1 MIGSVSSHEKSLSV
15 PAVVAKVRPSVV
27 TILTR
32 GVPATPTQA
41 QSGSGSGVIIDES
54 GYILTNNHL
63 VAGIKSLVVG
73 LSTGRLTPGRVVARD
88 FLLDLALV
96 KITATDLVPATL
108 SPSPVLEIGESVVA
122 IGNPLALKGGST
134 VTVGVVSAVDR
145 SVLTPDGETLYDL
158 IQTDAAINPGN
169 SGGPLVDLSGHVIG
183 INVAIAPSAQA
194 ISYAISMEAIY
205 PHIQS
210 MIVRGSVLRP
220 ELGFTPVTIT
230 ASIMASFG
238 LEGDRGVLAL
248 NVEPRGPVAV
258 GGVREWRHHYRRGAT
273 SDLQSRGLLAL
284 PPTVRRPADPT
295 TGHSKKERPVH
306 DLASE
311 SLAVKGC
318 PMSHADGPHQ
328 GHDYP
333 GEGKSL
339 SRHLPHKWVRSSGF
353 PNRSPMPRHGHFR
366 NNYRK
371 NGLRRDKGMCCCS
384 LSTRRS
390 IPWAVAP
397 NRHIGTAG
405 RGPPPDRRQ
414 PPVGRSRRFDYLPWT
429 GTGRGLSDSQAVTLL
444 LRAEEYV
451 RKLEEVLIH
460 TLSRW
465 GIEGYRLEKKPG
477 VGYVGIMLMRRLPRS
492 ESGSIMGSRFT
503 DLRSTSTWIYP
514 LFPISCPAAWHSA
527 TSHPWQRSGSPPCRL
542 QSSRNRW
549 RRNSREYSTFNG

>member
-1 MIGSVSSHEKSLSV
+1 MTTVRTIQTNSLLFTSYTFLFIFVIAFALNGLNAYAEPVIGSVPPFEKSLSV

-32 GVPATPTQA
+32 GVPTTPTQA

-63 VAGIKSLVVG
+63 VSGIKSLVVG
-73 LSTGRLTPGRVVARD
+73 LSTGRLTPGRVIARD

-96 KITATDLVPATL
+96 KITASDLVPAML

-220 ELGFTPVTIT
+220 DLGFTPVTIT

-248 NVEPRGPVAV
+248 NLEPAGPTAAGGLQNGDIITAV
-258 GGVREWRHHYRRGAT
+258 DQHQIYNLGDFWHSIRRSGDQPT
-273 SDLQSRGLLAL
+273 LQLAI
-284 PPTVRRPADPT
+284 
-295 TGHSKKERPVH
+295 
-306 DLASE
+306 
-311 SLAVKGC
+311 
-318 PMSHADGPHQ
+318 Q
-328 GHDYP
+328 
-333 GEGKSL
+333 
-339 SRHLPHKWVRSSGF
+339 
-353 PNRSPMPRHGHFR
+353 
-366 NNYRK
+366 RK
-371 NGLRRDKGMCCCS
+371 NIQSTIS
-384 LSTRRS
+384 L
-390 IPWAVAP
+390 
-397 NRHIGTAG
+397 
-405 RGPPPDRRQ
+405 Q
-414 PPVGRSRRFDYLPWT
+414 
-429 GTGRGLSDSQAVTLL
+429 
-444 LRAEEYV
+444 
-451 RKLEEVLIH
+451 
-460 TLSRW
+460 
-465 GIEGYRLEKKPG
+465 KP
-477 VGYVGIMLMRRLPRS
+477 
-492 ESGSIMGSRFT
+492 
-503 DLRSTSTWIYP
+503 
-514 LFPISCPAAWHSA
+514 
-527 TSHPWQRSGSPPCRL
+527 SPPKAIP
-542 QSSRNRW
+542 
-549 RRNSREYSTFNG
+549 